1 MAEERLL
8 LGVTSHVSLESV
20 ATGMV
25 RALASAVSPFT
36 GIACSLGS
44 DMVILD
50 VSNELVTIGQI
61 ACAAAFPCASRDL
74 IGSHGELVC
83 AG

>member
-1 MAEERLL
+1 MTEERLL

-20 ATGMV
+20 ATGMI

-36 GIACSLGS
+36 GIACALRSNV
-44 DMVILD
+44 VILNM
-50 VSNELVTIGQI
+50 SNELVTVGQI
-61 ACAAAFPCASRDL
+61 AHTAALPCTSGDL
-74 IGSHGELVC
+74 IGSHGKLVC

>member
-8 LGVTSHVSLESV
+8 FSVTPHVGLESI
-20 ATGMV
+20 AAWMI

-44 DMVILD
+44 NVVVLN
-50 VSNELVTIGQI
+50 VSNQLVTVCQI
-61 ACAAAFPCASRDL
+61 AHAAAFPCASGDL
-74 IGSHGELVC
+74 VGSHGEFIC

>member
-8 LGVTSHVSLESV
+8 LGVTPHMSLQSV
-20 ATGMV
+20 TTGMI

-36 GIACSLGS
+36 SIARPFGS
-44 DMVILD
+44 NVIVLNM
-50 VSNELVTIGQI
+50 SNELVTVGQI
-61 ACAAAFPCASRDL
+61 AHATTLPRASGDL
-74 IGSHGELVC
+74 FGSHGELVC